1 MLQLTLKSFD
11 RYDSSNLGA
20 YQFVNQE
27 VACLFPC
34 FHSGSS
40 ALEFLRYG

>member
-11 RYDSSNLGA
+11 QYDYSNLGA

-27 VACLFPC
+27 VACLFAC
-34 FHSGSS
+34 FPSDNST
-40 ALEFLRYG
+40 L